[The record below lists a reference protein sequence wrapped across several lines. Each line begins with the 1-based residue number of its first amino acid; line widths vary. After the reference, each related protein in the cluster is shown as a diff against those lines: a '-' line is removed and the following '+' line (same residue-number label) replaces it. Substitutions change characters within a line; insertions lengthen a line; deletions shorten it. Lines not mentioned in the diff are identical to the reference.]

1 MSSAP
6 AIVEEPVEPPERLN
20 RYLRLGLRLQLALRA
35 LLTVFIAAALLFE
48 PPAGKLGLCL
58 LILACYV
65 ALVGW
70 WAASVFVPRFAGAG
84 RRTPAAVAMLVGDV
98 AVVAVLTIL
107 TGVTSPES
115 WTSDVLVQGLFLI
128 PVLAAA
134 QLRPEISAAM
144 AVPALIALVASSWI
158 SKSVNEEPW
167 PPIILS
173 AVILAGLAGGS
184 VAFSLIQ
191 RSRVGMI
198 EELLEQR
205 TTLLDELIG
214 LEQHE
219 RSELSERL
227 HDGALQCVLAARYD
241 LREVRNGSAEAIE
254 RVEGA
259 LTDTVHL
266 LRDVVRELHPEVLNR
281 SGLKAAIEQLAH
293 NVSERYGLAV
303 DLDTDG
309 WPDGAHTELD
319 QILFGCAREITTNVG
334 KHARATT
341 MSIGLDLS
349 ATRAWLRISDDGVGM
364 TEEDTASSV
373 ESGHIGLAGVR
384 TKVLAADGEFDIDS
398 EGSGTVLT
406 VNIPLHRPR
415 VTDAAT

>member
-1 MSSAP
+1 MPSAP
-6 AIVEEPVEPPERLN
+6 AIVEEQVEPPERLN

-65 ALVGW
+65 VLVGW
-70 WAASVFVPRFAGAG
+70 WAASVFVPEFAGAG
-84 RRTPAAVAMLVGDV
+84 RRTPAAVGMLIGDV
-98 AVVAVLTIL
+98 AVVAALTIL
-107 TGVTSPES
+107 TGVTSPQS

-144 AVPALIALVASSWI
+144 AVPALVALVASSWI

-167 PPIILS
+167 PPIVLS

-198 EELLEQR
+198 EELLELR
-205 TTLLDELIG
+205 TNLLDELIG

-241 LREVRNGSAEAIE
+241 LREVRNGSAEAVE

-309 WPDGAHTELD
+309 WPDGEHTELD

-334 KHARATT
+334 KHAKATT

-349 ATRAWLRISDDGVGM
+349 ATRAWLRISDDGIGM
-364 TEEDTASSV
+364 SEEDTASSV
-373 ESGHIGLAGVR
+373 ETGHIGLAAVR
-384 TKVLAADGEFDIDS
+384 TKVLAADGEFDVDS
-398 EGSGTVLT
+398 QGSGSVLT

>member
-1 MSSAP
+1 
-6 AIVEEPVEPPERLN
+6 
-20 RYLRLGLRLQLALRA
+20 
-35 LLTVFIAAALLFE
+35 
-48 PPAGKLGLCL
+48 LCL

-65 ALVGW
+65 VVVGW
-70 WAASVFVPRFAGAG
+70 WAASVFVPRFAGVS
-84 RRTPAAVAMLVGDV
+84 RRAPAAVAMLSADV
-98 AVVAVLTIL
+98 AVVAALTII
-107 TGVTSPES
+107 TGVTSPNS

-134 QLRPEISAAM
+134 QLRPEVSAAM
-144 AVPALIALVASSWI
+144 AAPTLIALVAASWI
-158 SKSVNEEPW
+158 SKSVNQEPW
-167 PPIILS
+167 PPIFLS
-173 AVILAGLAGGS
+173 AVILAGLACGAVGL
-184 VAFSLIQ
+184 SLIQ

-198 EELLEQR
+198 EELLDQR
-205 TTLLDELIG
+205 TRLLDELIG

-293 NVSERYGLAV
+293 SVSERYGFAV

-309 WPDGAHTELD
+309 WPDDARTEFD
-319 QILFGCAREITTNVG
+319 HILFGCAREITTNVG
-334 KHARATT
+334 KHAEANAI
-341 MSIGLDLS
+341 SIGLDLD
-349 ATRAWLRISDDGVGM
+349 ATRAWLGITDDGVGIAD
-364 TEEDTASSV
+364 EDMARSV
-373 ESGHIGLAGVR
+373 EAGHIGLAGIR
-384 TKVLAADGEFDIDS
+384 TKVLAADGELVIDS
-398 EGSGTVLT
+398 GGSGTALT
-406 VNIPLHRPR
+406 VTIPLHRPR